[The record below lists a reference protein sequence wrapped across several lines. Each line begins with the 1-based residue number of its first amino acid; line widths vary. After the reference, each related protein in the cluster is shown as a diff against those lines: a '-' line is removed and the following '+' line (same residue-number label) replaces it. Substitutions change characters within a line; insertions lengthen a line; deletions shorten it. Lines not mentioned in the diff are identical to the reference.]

1 MEDVLE
7 DPTVGLDDMTGK
19 QMHNPRLE
27 IKIFLQFAYL
37 AHLYWEIVSF
47 LALFQIAGIEKKK
60 KVECDNIATLSS
72 ERNRHIKQ
80 LIW

>member
-19 QMHNPRLE
+19 QMYNPHLE
-27 IKIFLQFAYL
+27 IKIFLQFTHL
-37 AHLYWEIVSF
+37 AHIYWEIVNF
-47 LALFQIAGIEKKK
+47 HALFQIAGIKKK
-60 KVECDNIATLSS
+60 KVECDNIPTLSS
-72 ERNRHIKQ
+72 GRNRHIKQ